1 MDASPISRWTLGQI
15 ASVLSTICNI
25 PGADLACL
33 HCVCA
38 INVFKS
44 HLDRLRWTQVLDRL
58 RATRPA
64 PQKLSLNQLKLYK
77 RKSRSNLSDIST
89 VNAIN
94 LNQIVS
100 GQIFQYLNLK
110 DEVKCHE
117 EVHKYIENELK
128 VKHWLESNVKLWTAT
143 DLKVSNS
150 CQ

>member
-15 ASVLSTICNI
+15 ASAFATISDSICNI

-64 PQKLSLNQLKLYK
+64 PQKSSVNIRKLELCK
-77 RKSRSNLSDIST
+77 RKSTTNASDIST
-89 VNAIN
+89 VIANK
-94 LNQIVS
+94 S
-100 GQIFQYLNLK
+100 
-110 DEVKCHE
+110 EH
-117 EVHKYIENELK
+117 K
-128 VKHWLESNVKLWTAT
+128 VKHWLESNVKMWTVALISKCQT
-143 DLKVSNS
+143 VVNNLK
-150 CQ
+150 CPKEGQL